1 MYLLVYTFISSQTI
15 QQITGATSLLRL
27 HLVKL
32 QPNVFHQI
40 PDTFGRY
47 SLILSKLVIIK

>member
-1 MYLLVYTFISSQTI
+1 MYLLVYTFISSQKI
-15 QQITGATSLLRL
+15 QQITGTTPLLRL

-32 QPNVFHQI
+32 QPNLFHQI

-47 SLILSKLVIIK
+47 SLVLIKLVIIK

>member
-15 QQITGATSLLRL
+15 QQITGATLLLRL

-47 SLILSKLVIIK
+47 SLILIKLVIIK